1 MSTLR
6 VDNIKSRTGTVLT
19 VPDGNTLAVTG
30 IASVTG
36 GVTNAGNFTNTGTL
50 SVGGNAT
57 VTGTLDINGAANFN
71 NPSGIVTTGTLN
83 VGTLS
88 QQNGTFTGTVTAA
101 AFSGPLTGNVTG
113 NTSGTAGGLSG
124 TPNITVGTV
133 TGTDA
138 TFSGNL
144 TVQGTTTTIDSANL
158 SVEDKNIGI
167 GSVTTP
173 TNTTANGGGLTLF
186 GGADGDKEFK
196 WVDSSSGPDYW
207 SLTGGFLYAGQ
218 GLSTGKMLKEQV
230 DINST
235 SLAGDGMIYLEEG
248 MVHYRSGNLT
258 GTTTTPNVKYN
269 ASTNLN
275 DAMNTGESLTFTIV
289 QATNSSSAYVPAI
302 QIDGTTS
309 GVSMYWVGGSAPSDG
324 GSSGVDVYTF
334 NVIKTGSSAYI
345 VVANQTKTS

>member
-57 VTGTLDINGAANFN
+57 VTGTLDVNGAANFN

-113 NTSGTAGGLSG
+113 NASGTAGGLSG

-144 TVQGTTTTIDSANL
+144 TVNGTTTTINTATLQVQDAVIDTRHGN
-158 SVEDKNIGI
+158 SVAAG
-167 GSVTTP
+167 T
-173 TNTTANGGGLTLF
+173 GGLRVIQTT
-186 GGADGDKEFK
+186 DG
-196 WVDSSSGPDYW
+196 SGNVTASREIRYNH
-207 SLTGGFLYAGQ
+207 T
-218 GLSTGKMLKEQV
+218 TGKWEFTE
-230 DINST
+230 DGST
-235 SLAGDGMIYLEEG
+235 FKNLGSGGMGFSY
-248 MVHYRSGNLT
+248 
-258 GTTTTPNVKYN
+258 
-269 ASTNLN
+269 
-275 DAMNTGESLTFTIV
+275 FC
-289 QATNSSSAYVPAI
+289 
-302 QIDGTTS
+302 
-309 GVSMYWVGGSAPSDG
+309 GS
-324 GSSGVDVYTF
+324 F
-334 NVIKTGSSAYI
+334 
-345 VVANQTKTS
+345 

>member
-57 VTGTLDINGAANFN
+57 VTGTLDVNGAANFN

-113 NTSGTAGGLSG
+113 NVTGNASGTAGGLSG

-144 TVQGTTTTIDSANL
+144 TVNGTTTTINTATLQVQDAVIDTRHGN
-158 SVEDKNIGI
+158 SVAAG
-167 GSVTTP
+167 T
-173 TNTTANGGGLTLF
+173 GGLRVIQTT
-186 GGADGDKEFK
+186 DG
-196 WVDSSSGPDYW
+196 SGNVTASREIRYNH
-207 SLTGGFLYAGQ
+207 
-218 GLSTGKMLKEQV
+218 STGKWEFTE
-230 DINST
+230 DGST
-235 SLAGDGMIYLEEG
+235 FKNLGSGGMGFSY
-248 MVHYRSGNLT
+248 
-258 GTTTTPNVKYN
+258 
-269 ASTNLN
+269 
-275 DAMNTGESLTFTIV
+275 FC
-289 QATNSSSAYVPAI
+289 
-302 QIDGTTS
+302 
-309 GVSMYWVGGSAPSDG
+309 GS
-324 GSSGVDVYTF
+324 F
-334 NVIKTGSSAYI
+334 
-345 VVANQTKTS
+345 

>member
-57 VTGTLDINGAANFN
+57 VTGTLDVNGAANFN

-101 AFSGPLTGNVTG
+101 AFSGPLTGNVTSNVTG
-113 NTSGTAGGLSG
+113 NASGTAGGLSC

-144 TVQGTTTTIDSANL
+144 TVNGTTTTINTATLQVQDAVIDTRHGN
-158 SVEDKNIGI
+158 SVAAG
-167 GSVTTP
+167 T
-173 TNTTANGGGLTLF
+173 GGLRVIQTT
-186 GGADGDKEFK
+186 DG
-196 WVDSSSGPDYW
+196 SGNVTASREIRYNH
-207 SLTGGFLYAGQ
+207 T
-218 GLSTGKMLKEQV
+218 TGKWEFTE
-230 DINST
+230 DGST
-235 SLAGDGMIYLEEG
+235 FKNLGSGGMGFSY
-248 MVHYRSGNLT
+248 
-258 GTTTTPNVKYN
+258 
-269 ASTNLN
+269 
-275 DAMNTGESLTFTIV
+275 FC
-289 QATNSSSAYVPAI
+289 
-302 QIDGTTS
+302 
-309 GVSMYWVGGSAPSDG
+309 GS
-324 GSSGVDVYTF
+324 F
-334 NVIKTGSSAYI
+334 
-345 VVANQTKTS
+345 

>member
-113 NTSGTAGGLSG
+113 NVTGNASGTAGGLSG

-144 TVQGTTTTIDSANL
+144 TVNGTTTTINTATLQVQDAVIDTRHGN
-158 SVEDKNIGI
+158 SVAAG
-167 GSVTTP
+167 T
-173 TNTTANGGGLTLF
+173 GGLRVIQTT
-186 GGADGDKEFK
+186 DG
-196 WVDSSSGPDYW
+196 SGNVTASREIRYNH
-207 SLTGGFLYAGQ
+207 T
-218 GLSTGKMLKEQV
+218 TGKWEFTE
-230 DINST
+230 DGST
-235 SLAGDGMIYLEEG
+235 FKNLGSGGMGFSY
-248 MVHYRSGNLT
+248 
-258 GTTTTPNVKYN
+258 
-269 ASTNLN
+269 
-275 DAMNTGESLTFTIV
+275 FC
-289 QATNSSSAYVPAI
+289 
-302 QIDGTTS
+302 
-309 GVSMYWVGGSAPSDG
+309 GS
-324 GSSGVDVYTF
+324 F
-334 NVIKTGSSAYI
+334 R
-345 VVANQTKTS
+345 

>member
-57 VTGTLDINGAANFN
+57 VTGTLSINGAANFN

-113 NTSGTAGGLSG
+113 NASGTAGGLSG

-144 TVQGTTTTIDSANL
+144 TVNGTTTTINTATLQVQDAVIDTRHGNNVSA
-158 SVEDKNIGI
+158 G
-167 GSVTTP
+167 T
-173 TNTTANGGGLTLF
+173 GGLRVIQTT
-186 GGADGDKEFK
+186 DG
-196 WVDSSSGPDYW
+196 SGNVTASREIRYNH
-207 SLTGGFLYAGQ
+207 
-218 GLSTGKMLKEQV
+218 STGKWEFTE
-230 DINST
+230 DGST
-235 SLAGDGMIYLEEG
+235 FKNLGSGGMGFSY
-248 MVHYRSGNLT
+248 
-258 GTTTTPNVKYN
+258 
-269 ASTNLN
+269 
-275 DAMNTGESLTFTIV
+275 FC
-289 QATNSSSAYVPAI
+289 
-302 QIDGTTS
+302 
-309 GVSMYWVGGSAPSDG
+309 GS
-324 GSSGVDVYTF
+324 F
-334 NVIKTGSSAYI
+334 
-345 VVANQTKTS
+345 